1 MPGPAPDPNALRR
14 DRKDDA
20 GWVSLPS
27 GGRPGVAPAW
37 PLTGLTNR
45 ETELWESLWSKPQA
59 ILWEKNSQ
67 ELEVAL
73 FVRRLAEVELPDAPV
88 TLGVLVAKQMDQL
101 LLTLPSMFRARV
113 KVADDEVAARRESAP
128 SVASSVRDRLKLA
141 NGA

>member
-27 GGRPGVAPAW
+27 GGRTGVAPGW
-37 PLTGLTNR
+37 PLTGFSDR
-45 ETELWESLWSKPQA
+45 ESELWESLWAKPQA

-128 SVASSVRDRLKLA
+128 VVASSVRDRLKLA
-141 NGA
+141 HGA

>member
-27 GGRPGVAPAW
+27 DGRTGVAPVW
-37 PLTGLTNR
+37 PLMGFSNR
-45 ETELWESLWSKPQA
+45 ESELWESLWMKPQA

-128 SVASSVRDRLKLA
+128 VVASSVRDRLKLA
-141 NGA
+141 HGA

>member
-27 GGRPGVAPAW
+27 GGRTGVAPVW
-37 PLTGLTNR
+37 PLTGLSDR
-45 ETELWESLWSKPQA
+45 ESELWESLWMKPQA

-128 SVASSVRDRLKLA
+128 VVASSVRDRLKLA
-141 NGA
+141 HGA

>member
-1 MPGPAPDPNALRR
+1 M
-14 DRKDDA
+14 
-20 GWVSLPS
+20 
-27 GGRPGVAPAW
+27 
-37 PLTGLTNR
+37 
-45 ETELWESLWSKPQA
+45 KPQA

-128 SVASSVRDRLKLA
+128 VVASSVRDRLKLA
-141 NGA
+141 HGA